1 MSALEMRGVRVAF
14 SGRPVLDGVDLE
26 VPEGGVFGFIG
37 RNGAGK
43 TTTMKVALG
52 LLRPDAGEA
61 RVLGERVRLAT
72 RAPTGRWA
80 TSPTCRSSTG
90 T

>member
-1 MSALEMRGVRVAF
+1 MSALEMRGVRVTF
-14 SGRPVLDGVDLE
+14 SGRPVLGGVDLE

-37 RNGAGK
+37 SNGAGK

-52 LLRPDAGEA
+52 LLRPACWA
-61 RVLGERVRLAT
+61 SACASAT

-80 TSPTCRSSTG
+80 TSPTCQSSTG